1 MENAREKPLQLEITL
16 PDNSKHRGVFNK
28 EFDYYDEEY
37 NRDIDGEHEILI
49 SPTIL
54 GKKWD
59 DGEEDEDLRISYTPD
74 DLSEWI
80 GLAILEGY
88 SFEEED
94 PSVPGLSF
102 KVLNREDFGEED
114 ESSVFLFGE
123 PENIQKAKSYD
134 ISILDPLLVS
144 TNDLTT
150 YEVIRK
156 NFPQLASLRIDDFQL
171 GNKELK
177 AFREQSNTET
187 VIKASILEQRVIHGY
202 EPTISM
208 AEVLKE
214 SYQDVPLF
222 KSEGQKI
229 IGNALN
235 GSTSFSDVINKLSDE
250 SLPEIKS
257 EFKEMALH
265 LAKVVSIH
273 VPSQDE
279 LIQNLPMVD
288 PSARIEE
295 RELSLSTPDG
305 IIQATGH
312 YHVRDYSGAINKGED
327 LLAISVNNDDGSISL
342 YNEPDIMTH
351 LISNEPPKPSA
362 KLDAGPNFSLDR
374 KM

>member
-1 MENAREKPLQLEITL
+1 MENASEKPLHLEITL
-16 PDNSKHRGVFNK
+16 PDNSKHRGIFNK

-54 GKKWD
+54 NKEWK
-59 DGEEDEDLRISYTPD
+59 DEDFEYHGIMRTSD

-80 GLAILEGY
+80 GLAILEGH

-94 PSVPGLSF
+94 PSTPGLSF
-102 KVLNREDFGEED
+102 KVTNKEDYGEPELTT
-114 ESSVFLFGE
+114 VFLFGE
-123 PENIQKAKSYD
+123 PENLQKAKSYD
-134 ISILDPLLVS
+134 ISIDDPLIVS
-144 TNDLTT
+144 TNDLAT
-150 YEVIRK
+150 YEVIKK
-156 NFPQLASLRIDDFQL
+156 NFPQLTSLRIDDFEP
-171 GNKELK
+171 NNENLK
-177 AFREQSNTET
+177 MFREQSNTET
-187 VIKASILEQRVIHGY
+187 VIKASILEQRIIHGY
-202 EPTISM
+202 EPNMSM
-208 AEVLKE
+208 TEVLKE

-222 KSEGQKI
+222 KSEGQKLI
-229 IGNALN
+229 SDALK
-235 GSTSFSDVINKLSDE
+235 GSTSFNDVINKLSDE
-250 SLPEIKS
+250 SLPELKS

-362 KLDAGPNFSLDR
+362 KPDAGPNFSLDR